1 MHGFWDFNSIT
12 LGGKFHDKL
21 SGKLS
26 LPIRH
31 ALQSTISYMAW
42 MKNCTQTTSFT
53 MLYDSG
59 IHYKDANYVMC
70 APIVLDIRSV
80 PTYAR
85 VMSVLTVDMVDG
97 RGRSVPVT
105 RSKTYDHMNSL
116 RYNFGF
122 VNAFHSSSSTSF
134 VCKCASTM
142 HHVRIIYIYMY
153 EFTIVPCVLLLLASS
168 ASSASPIV
176 VVFCQAIAVTVAQLS
191 LSVDGWLPLLK
202 FISNRLLA
210 VR

>member
-85 VMSVLTVDMVDG
+85 AMSVLTVDMVDG

-142 HHVRIIYIYMY
+142 HHVRIIYIYVRVYHCAMCITTSC
-153 EFTIVPCVLLLLASS
+153 FFGVFSVPNRRRLLSS
-168 ASSASPIV
+168 NCSHCRSIV
-176 VVFCQAIAVTVAQLS
+176 VVS
-191 LSVDGWLPLLK
+191 
-202 FISNRLLA
+202 
-210 VR
+210 